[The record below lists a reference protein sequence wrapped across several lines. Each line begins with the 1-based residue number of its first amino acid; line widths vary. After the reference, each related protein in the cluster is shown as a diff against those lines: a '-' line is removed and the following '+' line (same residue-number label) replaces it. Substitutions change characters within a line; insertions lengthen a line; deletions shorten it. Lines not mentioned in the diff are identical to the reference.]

1 LGSDK
6 KTIWILNQYASHLE
20 TRHWELSRSFAEQ
33 GYNVAVITSSF
44 HHGKREYMY
53 DEKVKFVERLPGVTY
68 VYVHSEPPYYNNGG
82 KRILNM
88 IDFCGKF
95 RRARSKIAEQV
106 GIPTFIIASSAPP
119 FVWEAGYS
127 TAKKFKAKFVVE
139 FRDIWPLS
147 LVDVQGVSPKHP
159 LVKFFGVIEKRAYKR
174 ADAIVSTMPYA
185 WKHVMEVA
193 DVPREKIFWMANGI
207 NVEGT
212 RKCLESNAELPSDL
226 DRYLDSHWCGVY
238 VGSIAKCECIEFLL
252 RGISKV
258 NDPEVYFAIVGEG
271 GEKES
276 LQKLANELGLD
287 RVRFFDAVD
296 RTLIPKILQKA
307 KLAIGAV
314 HDIPIYRFGLS
325 MNKLNDYL
333 ASGVPTILASNVDN
347 VVKDAGH
354 FAVPTGDEER
364 FAEAVLKIKGLSNEE
379 REELSRRAKEIIHQ
393 DYDYPEIGKK
403 YLKMMEKL

>member
-1 LGSDK
+1 
-6 KTIWILNQYASHLE
+6 
-20 TRHWELSRSFAEQ
+20 
-33 GYNVAVITSSF
+33 
-44 HHGKREYMY
+44 MY

-82 KRILNM
+82 KRIFNM

-119 FVWEAGYS
+119 FVWEAGFS

>member
-1 LGSDK
+1 
-6 KTIWILNQYASHLE
+6 
-20 TRHWELSRSFAEQ
+20 
-33 GYNVAVITSSF
+33 
-44 HHGKREYMY
+44 MY
-53 DEKVKFVERLPGVTY
+53 DEKVRFVERLPGVTY
-68 VYVHSEPPYYNNGG
+68 VYIHSEPPYCNNGG

-95 RRARSKIAEQV
+95 RRSRKKIAEQV
-106 GIPTFIIASSAPP
+106 GAPSFIIASSAQP

-147 LVDVQGVSPKHP
+147 LVDVQGVNPRHP
-159 LVKFFGVIEKRAYKR
+159 LVTFFGIIEKRAYKR

-185 WKHVMEVA
+185 WKHVMEVSG
-193 DVPREKIFWMANGI
+193 VPREKIHWMANGI
-207 NVEGT
+207 NVAET
-212 RKCLESNAELPSDL
+212 KKCLESEKTLPSDL
-226 DRYLDSHWCGVY
+226 EQFLNDHWCGVY
-238 VGSIAKCECIEFLL
+238 VGSIAKCECLEFLL

-258 NDPEVYFAIVGEG
+258 TDPDIYFAVIGEG

-287 RVRFFDAVD
+287 RVRFFDAID
-296 RTLIPKILQKA
+296 RTLIPKVLQKA

-333 ASGVPTILASNVDN
+333 ASGVPTILAKN

-354 FAVPTGDEER
+354 FCVPTGDEEK
-364 FAEAVLKIKGLSNEE
+364 FAEAVMKIRGLSIEE
-379 REELSRRAKEIIHQ
+379 REALSLRARQLIDS

-403 YLKMMEKL
+403 YLNMMEKL